1 MSKNRRKPSK
11 KGFKILLKYLFK
23 YKREIILLS
32 FLGII
37 SGFANAVVPYIVG
50 SFFDSILNIS
60 KTVEYFGYIV
70 PLWMGLVI
78 LFGVI
83 QIFANLSDW
92 IIDKKSKRI
101 ATLVHAEY
109 LATSNAHLLQLK
121 TSFYKE
127 HKTGEVWDK
136 IMRAG
141 NSLFSLLENVV
152 ISIAPQILSV
162 VIGLLIAAYIS
173 PLLALILVAGII
185 LYIFTLF
192 IIVPPIVKLQ
202 KKGQETWG
210 RSFGYSYRA
219 LGNFQAVKQSGAE
232 LYEKKKIWDKFVVGA
247 FNVWYKVQKIWS
259 GVNFYQRMIVL
270 FTQISIFVVSVS
282 LIQKGELTIGG
293 LIALNGYAAMV
304 FGPFVILG
312 RQWQVIQ
319 NGIVAIE
326 RAEKILLL
334 PTEKYENS
342 KNNIN
347 KNDFKGSV
355 EFKKVFFAYKK
366 NEPTV
371 LKDINFKVNAGE
383 TVALVGES
391 GVGKSTAME
400 LVSGYYFPS
409 KGKVL
414 IDGYDTKETGLKSI
428 RENIAIVPQEPV
440 LFNDTVKH
448 NIKYGSFKATDE
460 EMKEAAK
467 EAHADVF
474 IEQFP
479 KGYNQVVGER
489 GIRLSVGQKQRIAI
503 ARAMLRNPKILI
515 LDEPTSALDAKTEK
529 FITESLER
537 LMEDK
542 TTFVIAHRLSTV
554 RKADKILVFKA
565 GQVVEEG
572 KHDDLIK
579 IKDGV
584 YKYLYE
590 YQVGLH

>member
-32 FLGII
+32 FLGVI
-37 SGFANAVVPYIVG
+37 SGFANAAVPYIVG